1 MSAIHDQRLR
11 MSNPY
16 FRFKQFTV
24 FHDRCAMKVGTDG
37 TLLGAWTDITG
48 VQSILDIGTG
58 TGLVALM
65 LAQRSQA
72 HIDAVEIDAEACIQA
87 QENVARSPW
96 RDRIQV
102 YQGSVQDYATTCS
115 KRYDLIVSNPPFFDN
130 ASKASQKARTVA
142 RHSDSLRQLDLLQV
156 TEKLLCENGRLVVIY
171 PTDAA
176 QLFQEKAESF
186 GFFCQRKLSVKPT
199 LASQTKRIILELG
212 KYQLPSQENILTIE
226 ASRRV
231 YTPEFISLIKDF
243 YLKY

>member
-1 MSAIHDQRLR
+1 
-11 MSNPY
+11 
-16 FRFKQFTV
+16 
-24 FHDRCAMKVGTDG
+24 MKVGTDG

-48 VQSILDIGTG
+48 VKSVLDIGTG

-72 HIDAVEIDAEACIQA
+72 HIDAVEIDAEAGIQA

-115 KRYDLIVSNPPFFDN
+115 KQYDLIVSNPPFFDN

-156 TEKLLCENGRLVVIY
+156 AEQLLDENGRLAVIY
-171 PTDAA
+171 PTEPA
-176 QLFQEKAESF
+176 QLFQEKAENFSL
-186 GFFCQRKLSVKPT
+186 FCHRKLSVKPT
-199 LASQTKRIILELG
+199 LARQTKRILLELG
-212 KYQLPSQENILTIE
+212 KHQLSSQENSLTIE
-226 ASRRV
+226 ATKGV

>member
-1 MSAIHDQRLR
+1 

-65 LAQRSQA
+65 LAQRSRA
-72 HIDAVEIDAEACIQA
+72 YIDAVEIDPEACIQA
-87 QENVARSPW
+87 RENVEKSPW

-102 YQGSVQDYATTCS
+102 YLSSVQDYATTCS

-130 ASKASQKARTVA
+130 ASKASHKARTVA
-142 RHSDSLRQLDLLQV
+142 RHSDSLKQLDLLQV
-156 TEKLLCENGRLVVIY
+156 AEQLLGENGRLAVIY
-171 PTDAA
+171 PTESA
-176 QLFQEKAESF
+176 QIFQEKAQAF
-186 GFFCQRKLSVKPT
+186 GFYCHRKLSVKPT
-199 LASQTKRIILELG
+199 LASPTKRIVLELG
-212 KYQLPSQENILTIE
+212 KHQLTSQEKVLAIE
-226 ASRRV
+226 ATRRV